1 MKKYNILALTLLIGG
16 VSSAQTLEDAIKK
29 TENER
34 YDLASGMYKSLISKE
49 TSNGNNYYYYG
60 ESLAKNDKLDSA
72 KIVWEQGLK
81 NDVINPMNFVGLAKY
96 LWFKGDTT
104 QANVNIEKAFEL
116 TKKKTHPQ
124 KAEVLRQVATIFI
137 ETEKFRKLDASITLL
152 NKAIEIE
159 PNNPDN
165 YIVLG
170 DALELKTPENGS
182 PAIKNYNKALDLN
195 PQSPKAVLRTAKLY
209 ERAQNPKLANQKF
222 KEAQALDPNFAPAY
236 RENAELN
243 MKFEQFDNAIENW
256 EKYLKLNNTLEAR
269 YRYATALFQASKFD
283 LAIKE
288 LNNLQAEGFNNMY
301 IDRMLAYSYCQVE
314 GMDNVNPATL
324 GLKHIEAFLKVAT
337 KEQILASDYK
347 FKGLLYSKNGQ
358 DDLALIE
365 LEKAAAID
373 KDNQSDALGE
383 IAEIYIKKK
392 DYTNAIKTFNRK
404 TINGDPSSLSVKEL
418 YNVAKAYYF
427 GDKNYKVADS
437 CFANL
442 AERSPT
448 YAPAYL
454 WRARS
459 AYNLDPKNELWL
471 AKEHFL
477 KFLDVL
483 GEEEMKSSSNKSSV
497 IEACKYLGD
506 YYVKNEA
513 SKDVELAKKYWSI
526 VLEFSPEDNQAKSFF
541 SVHK

>member
-1 MKKYNILALTLLIGG
+1 MKKYNILAITLMIGG
-16 VSSAQTLEDAIKK
+16 LSTAQTLEEAIKK
-29 TENER
+29 TDNER
-34 YDLASGMYKSLISKE
+34 FDLASGLYKSLISKDAN
-49 TSNGNNYYYYG
+49 NGNNYYYFG
-60 ESLAKNDKLDSA
+60 ESLVKDNKLDSA
-72 KIVWEQGLK
+72 KIIWEKGLT
-81 NDVINPMNFVGLAKY
+81 NDIENPMNYVGIAKY
-96 LWFKGDTT
+96 QWFKGDTT
-104 QANVNIEKAFEL
+104 SANINIEKAFEI
-116 TKKKTHPQ
+116 TKKKTHPK
-124 KAEVLRQVATIFI
+124 KAEVLRQVASIYI
-137 ETEKFRKLDASITLL
+137 ETEKFKKLDASITLL
-152 NKAIEIE
+152 NKAIELE
-159 PNNPDN
+159 PNNPEN

-182 PAIKNYNKALDLN
+182 PAIKNYNIALDLD
-195 PQSPKAVLRTAKLY
+195 PKSPKAILRTAKLY

-256 EKYLKLNNTLEAR
+256 EKYLNLNNTLEVR
-269 YRYATALFQASKFD
+269 YRYATALFQASKFE
-283 LAIKE
+283 LAVKE

-301 IDRMLAYSYCQVE
+301 IERMLAYSYCQVE
-314 GMDNVNPATL
+314 GDENAAVI
-324 GLKHIEAFLKVAT
+324 GLKHMEAFFKLAST
-337 KEQILASDYK
+337 DQILASDFKY
-347 FKGLLYSKNGQ
+347 KGLLFSKNGQ

-365 LEKAAAID
+365 LEKATTID
-373 KDNQSDALGE
+373 KDNQTDALGD

-392 DYTNAIKTFNRK
+392 DYSNAIKTFNRK

-427 GDKNYKVADS
+427 GEKNYKMADS

-471 AKEHFL
+471 AKDHFV
-477 KFLDVL
+477 KFLEVL
-483 GEEEMKSSSNKSSV
+483 GDEEMKSNSNKSSV

-513 SKDVELAKKYWSI
+513 NKDIELAKKYWGI
-526 VLEFSPEDNQAKSFF
+526 VRELSPEDNQAKSFF
-541 SVHK
+541 AVHKL